1 MKTARNIVAGALSGL
16 GVVILLQQ
24 YAVAYPTGMITII
37 GVIVGIAVQFGVA
50 QIASRRTVGL
60 AAAGVGSGGSDPAV
74 VPLDGYESATWSPT
88 HRVPASGL
96 DAFEERDGT
105 VPPVA
110 HLDEGLEITVDEMSG
125 DWARITCENGWTAW
139 VDARRLEVGS

>member
-1 MKTARNIVAGALSGL
+1 MKTARNIVAGGLSGL

-24 YAVAYPTGMITII
+24 YAVAYPTGMVTII
-37 GVIVGIAVQFGVA
+37 GVVVGIAAQFGIT
-50 QIASRRTVGL
+50 QIASRRTVGF
-60 AAAGVGSGGSDPAV
+60 ATTGVASDSSAPAV
-74 VPLDGYESATWSPT
+74 VPVDASRSATWSPT

-96 DAFEERDGT
+96 DAWEERNGA

-125 DWARITCENGWTAW
+125 DWARVTCENGWQAW
-139 VDARRLEVGS
+139 VDARRLEVRS

>member
-1 MKTARNIVAGALSGL
+1 MKIARNIIAGAISGL

-37 GVIVGIAVQFGVA
+37 GVLLGIAVQFGIA
-50 QIASRRTVGL
+50 QLAARRT
-60 AAAGVGSGGSDPAV
+60 AAVAGVGVGGSPADL
-74 VPLDGYESATWSPT
+74 PLGGSESLTWSPT

-96 DAFEERDGT
+96 DAWEERNGT

-110 HLDEGLEITVDEMSG
+110 HLDEGLEITVDEIAG
-125 DWARITCENGWTAW
+125 DWARITCENGWQAW
-139 VDARRLEVGS
+139 VDARRLEVRA